1 MEQDFA
7 LHAGSVLDSG
17 KFKYTIVKVLGNG
30 TFGITYL
37 ATIPVR
43 GSLGSLEMKVAVKEF
58 FMKDVCSRRADGSLQ
73 EMTQGG
79 LVYNYAIR
87 FRREAEN
94 LSRLDHPQIVRVL
107 DVFTANNTVYYAM
120 EFVEG
125 ENLNEFLK
133 EHGRMSESEAVSC
146 IRSIAAPLE
155 YMHEHKMLHLDLKP
169 GNVMRRSSDGKCVLI
184 DFGLSKYY
192 ADNGEP
198 ESSTNIGMGTPG
210 YAPIEQAQA
219 GKNRQ
224 VYPTLDIYAL
234 GGTFYKLLTGEAPP
248 EASELLDGFPRE
260 KLLYPGSGISVPVA
274 DAIEKAMSPRRI
286 DRPQSVRDFLVL
298 LEEPDPSVTASVAE
312 SEDTDLSEQSARGGQ
327 NSGKIPYEAAKRT
340 TGTINGHEWVDLGLS
355 VKWATCNVGASSP
368 SDYGNYYA
376 WGETRTKS
384 EYTKDNCS
392 TNGVNLGDISGDVRY
407 DAARANWGGTWR
419 LPTQAE
425 IQELIDKCTWT
436 RIKQGGHN
444 GYRVTG
450 PNGKSIF
457 LPAAGFRG
465 GSSLDYAG
473 DDGYYW
479 SSAPY
484 KDDTSAAFSLN
495 FSYSSD
501 QTLPLD
507 WHFRL
512 NGQCVRPVSGDG
524 MGKASAGTIG
534 GQRKGDFNRKGGHGG
549 GAGNSGNG
557 WGGNGGDVR
566 GRVDKGMGEGRPSS
580 SPNPGR
586 AKVKAI
592 LIAACVIVGLVAGF
606 FLLRNLMSGG
616 DVKDGQIAALQR
628 ELQVKDSIAA
638 VKREQRT
645 KDSLAFVQRRQHI
658 KDSVAVAK
666 RAEQEAAAKE
676 EAASKAAEEKAR
688 QEAARKAAE
697 EARSTT
703 GTINGH
709 QWVDLGLSVKWATCN
724 VGASSPSDYGGYYAW
739 GETRAKSEYTN
750 YNCSTNGVNL
760 GDISGDVRYDAA
772 RANWG
777 GSWRLPTQEEMRELI
792 DRCTWTW
799 TSQGGHD
806 GYRVTGPNGSSI
818 FLPAAGFRDGSSLY
832 NAGDDGYYWSS
843 APDWSATRS
852 ACNLG
857 FYGSYHDLSW
867 NYRDYGQSVRPVSD

>member
-7 LHAGSVLDSG
+7 LHAGAVLDSG

-79 LVYNYAIR
+79 LVYNYAIK

-125 ENLNEFLK
+125 ENLNEYLK
-133 EHGRMSESEAVSC
+133 EYGRMSESEAVSC

-327 NSGKIPYEAAKRT
+327 
-340 TGTINGHEWVDLGLS
+340 
-355 VKWATCNVGASSP
+355 
-368 SDYGNYYA
+368 
-376 WGETRTKS
+376 
-384 EYTKDNCS
+384 
-392 TNGVNLGDISGDVRY
+392 
-407 DAARANWGGTWR
+407 
-419 LPTQAE
+419 
-425 IQELIDKCTWT
+425 
-436 RIKQGGHN
+436 
-444 GYRVTG
+444 
-450 PNGKSIF
+450 
-457 LPAAGFRG
+457 
-465 GSSLDYAG
+465 
-473 DDGYYW
+473 
-479 SSAPY
+479 
-484 KDDTSAAFSLN
+484 
-495 FSYSSD
+495 
-501 QTLPLD
+501 
-507 WHFRL
+507 
-512 NGQCVRPVSGDG
+512 
-524 MGKASAGTIG
+524 
-534 GQRKGDFNRKGGHGG
+534 RKGDFNRKGGHGG
-549 GAGNSGNG
+549 GTGNFGKDWNGNG
-557 WGGNGGDVR
+557 RSGNGGDVR
-566 GRVDKGMGEGRPSS
+566 DRVDKGMGEGRPSS

-586 AKVKAI
+586 AKVW

-676 EAASKAAEEKAR
+676 EAARKAAEEKAR

-739 GETRAKSEYTN
+739 GETRTKSEYTAD
-750 YNCSTNGVNL
+750 NCSTYGINI
-760 GDISGDVRYDAA
+760 GDISGDSRYDAA

-777 GSWRLPTQEEMRELI
+777 GTWRLPTQAEMQELI
-792 DRCTWTW
+792 DKCTWTW
-799 TSQGGHD
+799 TSQGGRN
-806 GYRVTGPNGSSI
+806 GYRVTGTNGSSI
-818 FLPAAGFRDGSSLY
+818 FLPAAGSRYGSSF
-832 NAGDDGYYWSS
+832 NSSRDSGYYWSS
-843 APDWSATRS
+843 TPDESDARN
-852 ACNLG
+852 AYNLIFG
-857 FYGSYHDLSW
+857 SSVHYLYWDSRYYGE
-867 NYRDYGQSVRPVSD
+867 SVRPVSD

>member
-7 LHAGSVLDSG
+7 LHAGTVLDSG

-79 LVYNYAIR
+79 LVYNYAIK

-125 ENLNEFLK
+125 ENLNEYFK

-286 DRPQSVRDFLVL
+286 DRPQSVRDFLML

-312 SEDTDLSEQSARGGQ
+312 SEDTDFSEQSARGGQ
-327 NSGKIPYEAAKRT
+327 RKGDFNRKGGHGGGTGNSGNGWGGNGGDVRGRVDKSVGEDGGGKASSSPNPNRAKVKAILIAACVIVGLVAGFFLLRNLMSGGGQGSSVAVPSDSSLVAVSAPGDAPGDVSSRQPVSTGKKPVKPSDSDMSSSVSAKPSSVKPVASSASDPDNSFQAALDSKDEQIAALQQQIKEEREQRTRDSLAAVQRLKERRQHIKDSVAAAKRAEQEAAAKEEAARKAAEEKARQEAARKAAEEARSA
-340 TGTINGHEWVDLGLS
+340 TGTINGHQWVDLGLS

-384 EYTKDNCS
+384 EYTEDNSS
-392 TNGVNLGDISGDVRY
+392 TYGINIGDISGDSRY
-407 DAARANWGGTWR
+407 DVARANWGGTWR
-419 LPTQAE
+419 LPTKAE
-425 IQELIDKCTWT
+425 VQELIDK
-436 RIKQGGHN
+436 
-444 GYRVTG
+444 
-450 PNGKSIF
+450 
-457 LPAAGFRG
+457 
-465 GSSLDYAG
+465 
-473 DDGYYW
+473 
-479 SSAPY
+479 
-484 KDDTSAAFSLN
+484 
-495 FSYSSD
+495 
-501 QTLPLD
+501 
-507 WHFRL
+507 
-512 NGQCVRPVSGDG
+512 
-524 MGKASAGTIG
+524 
-534 GQRKGDFNRKGGHGG
+534 
-549 GAGNSGNG
+549 
-557 WGGNGGDVR
+557 
-566 GRVDKGMGEGRPSS
+566 
-580 SPNPGR
+580 
-586 AKVKAI
+586 
-592 LIAACVIVGLVAGF
+592 
-606 FLLRNLMSGG
+606 
-616 DVKDGQIAALQR
+616 
-628 ELQVKDSIAA
+628 
-638 VKREQRT
+638 
-645 KDSLAFVQRRQHI
+645 
-658 KDSVAVAK
+658 
-666 RAEQEAAAKE
+666 
-676 EAASKAAEEKAR
+676 
-688 QEAARKAAE
+688 
-697 EARSTT
+697 
-703 GTINGH
+703 
-709 QWVDLGLSVKWATCN
+709 
-724 VGASSPSDYGGYYAW
+724 
-739 GETRAKSEYTN
+739 
-750 YNCSTNGVNL
+750 
-760 GDISGDVRYDAA
+760 
-772 RANWG
+772 
-777 GSWRLPTQEEMRELI
+777 
-792 DRCTWTW
+792 CTWTW
-799 TSQGGHD
+799 TSQGGHN

-818 FLPAAGFRDGSSLY
+818 FLPAAEYRYGSSLY
-832 NAGDDGYYWSS
+832 GAGAFGYYWSS
-843 APDWSATRS
+843 TPYESVARLAYGLYFGSSAHGLHWRS
-852 ACNLG
+852 RA
-857 FYGSYHDLSW
+857 YG
-867 NYRDYGQSVRPVSD
+867 RSVRPVSD

>member
-79 LVYNYAIR
+79 LVYNYAIK

-327 NSGKIPYEAAKRT
+327 
-340 TGTINGHEWVDLGLS
+340 
-355 VKWATCNVGASSP
+355 
-368 SDYGNYYA
+368 
-376 WGETRTKS
+376 
-384 EYTKDNCS
+384 
-392 TNGVNLGDISGDVRY
+392 
-407 DAARANWGGTWR
+407 
-419 LPTQAE
+419 
-425 IQELIDKCTWT
+425 
-436 RIKQGGHN
+436 
-444 GYRVTG
+444 
-450 PNGKSIF
+450 
-457 LPAAGFRG
+457 
-465 GSSLDYAG
+465 
-473 DDGYYW
+473 
-479 SSAPY
+479 
-484 KDDTSAAFSLN
+484 
-495 FSYSSD
+495 
-501 QTLPLD
+501 
-507 WHFRL
+507 
-512 NGQCVRPVSGDG
+512 
-524 MGKASAGTIG
+524 
-534 GQRKGDFNRKGGHGG
+534 RKGDFNRKGGHGG

-592 LIAACVIVGLVAGF
+592 LIAACVIVGLVACF
-606 FLLRNLMSGG
+606 FLLRGLMSGG

-638 VKREQRT
+638 VKREQRI
-645 KDSLAFVQRRQHI
+645 KDSLAFVQRRQYI
-658 KDSVAVAK
+658 KDSVAAAK

-676 EAASKAAEEKAR
+676 EAARKAAEEKAR

-697 EARSTT
+697 VARSAT

-739 GETRAKSEYTN
+739 GETRTKSEYTN
-750 YNCSTNGVNL
+750 DNCSTNGVNL

-777 GSWRLPTQEEMRELI
+777 GTWRLPTQAEMQELI
-792 DRCTWTW
+792 GKCTWTW

-818 FLPAAGFRDGSSLY
+818 FLPAAAYRYGSSFDSAGGDSGYWGSAPHESAAGGAYNLY
-832 NAGDDGYYWSS
+832 FSSSGHGLSWSS
-843 APDWSATRS
+843 R
-852 ACNLG
+852 G
-857 FYGSYHDLSW
+857 F
-867 NYRDYGQSVRPVSD
+867 GQSVRPVSD

>member
-79 LVYNYAIR
+79 LVYNYAIK

-94 LSRLDHPQIVRVL
+94 VSRLDHPQIVRVL

-125 ENLNEFLK
+125 ENLNEYLK
-133 EHGRMSESEAVSC
+133 ERGRMSESEAVSC

-327 NSGKIPYEAAKRT
+327 NSWKIPYEAAKRT
-340 TGTINGHEWVDLGLS
+340 TGTINGHQWVDLGLS

-384 EYTKDNCS
+384 EYTVDNSS
-392 TNGVNLGDISGDVRY
+392 TYGKSMGDISGDSRY
-407 DAARANWGGTWR
+407 DAARANWGGPWR

-425 IQELIDKCTWT
+425 MQELIDKCTWIWT
-436 RIKQGGHN
+436 SQGGHN

-450 PNGKSIF
+450 PNGNSIF
-457 LPAAGFRG
+457 LPAAGYRY
-465 GSSLDYAG
+465 GSSLNSAG
-473 DDGYYW
+473 DDGGYSDSTPFW
-479 SSAPY
+479 SNVRF
-484 KDDTSAAFSLN
+484 AFGLD
-495 FSYSSD
+495 FYSSFHE
-501 QTLPLD
+501 LG
-507 WHFRL
+507 WAYRHHGRS
-512 NGQCVRPVSGDG
+512 VRPVSGDG
-524 MGKASAGTIG
+524 MGKASTDKLAA
-534 GQRKGDFNRKGGHGG
+534 KGKEISTEKADMAG

-566 GRVDKGMGEGRPSS
+566 DRVDKGVGEGRSSS
-580 SPNPGR
+580 SPNPNR
-586 AKVKAI
+586 AKVW

-606 FLLRNLMSGG
+606 FLLKNLMSGG

-658 KDSVAVAK
+658 KDSVAAAK

-676 EAASKAAEEKAR
+676 EAA
-688 QEAARKAAE
+688 RKAAE
-697 EARSTT
+697 EARSST

-724 VGASSPSDYGGYYAW
+724 VGASSPSDYGNYYAW
-739 GETRAKSEYTN
+739 GETRTKSEYTVDN
-750 YNCSTNGVNL
+750 SFTYGINI
-760 GDISGDVRYDAA
+760 GDISGDSRYDVA

-777 GSWRLPTQEEMRELI
+777 GTWRLPTQAEMQELI
-792 DRCTWTW
+792 DKCTWTW
-799 TSQGGHD
+799 TSQGGYN

-818 FLPAAGFRDGSSLY
+818 FLPAACYRFGSSLY
-832 NAGDDGYYWSS
+832 SAGDFGYYWSS
-843 APDWSATRS
+843 SPNGSGARR
-852 ACNLG
+852 ACRLG
-857 FYGSYHDLSW
+857 FYSSDHYLGW
-867 NYRDYGQSVRPVSD
+867 GNRGGGRSVRPVSD

>member
-7 LHAGSVLDSG
+7 LHAGAVLDSG
-17 KFKYTIVKVLGNG
+17 KFRYTIVKVLGNG

-79 LVYNYAIR
+79 LVYNYAIK

-125 ENLNEFLK
+125 ENLNEYLK
-133 EHGRMSESEAVSC
+133 DHGRMSESEAVSC

-286 DRPQSVRDFLVL
+286 DRPQSVRDFLML

-327 NSGKIPYEAAKRT
+327 NSWKIPYEAAKRT
-340 TGTINGHEWVDLGLS
+340 TGTINGHQWVDLGLS

-384 EYTKDNCS
+384 EYTVDNSS
-392 TNGVNLGDISGDVRY
+392 TYGKSMGDISGDSRY
-407 DAARANWGGTWR
+407 DAARANWGGPWR

-425 IQELIDKCTWT
+425 MQELIDKCTWIWT
-436 RIKQGGHN
+436 SQGGHN

-450 PNGKSIF
+450 PNGNSIF
-457 LPAAGFRG
+457 LPAAGYRL
-465 GSSLDYAG
+465 GSSLYYAG
-473 DDGYYW
+473 DFGSYW
-479 SSAPY
+479 SSAPNESNAR
-484 KDDTSAAFSLN
+484 SACFLAFN
-495 FSYSSD
+495 SSD
-501 QTLPLD
+501 HL
-507 WHFRL
+507 L
-512 NGQCVRPVSGDG
+512 NWSYRSYGQSVRPVSGDG
-524 MGKASAGTIG
+524 MGKASTDTIG
-534 GQRKGDFNRKGGHGG
+534 GQRNGDFNRKGGHGG

-557 WGGNGGDVR
+557 WGGNDGDVR
-566 GRVDKGMGEGRPSS
+566 GRVDKGVGEGRPSS
-580 SPNPGR
+580 SPNPSR
-586 AKVKAI
+586 AKVW

-606 FLLRNLMSGG
+606 FLLKNLMLGG
-616 DVKDGQIAALQR
+616 DGKDGQIAALQR

-658 KDSVAVAK
+658 KDSVAAAK
-666 RAEQEAAAKE
+666 RAEQEAARE
-676 EAASKAAEEKAR
+676 EAARKAAEEKAR

-739 GETRAKSEYTN
+739 GETRTKSEYTGDN
-750 YNCSTNGVNL
+750 STTSFIKM
-760 GDISGDVRYDAA
+760 GDISGDSRYDAA

-777 GSWRLPTQEEMRELI
+777 GTWRLPTQAEMQELI
-792 DRCTWTW
+792 DKCTWTW
-799 TSQGGHD
+799 TSQGGHN

-818 FLPAAGFRDGSSLY
+818 FLPAAGFRSVSSLNY
-832 NAGDDGYYWSS
+832 AGYYGYYWSS
-843 APDWSATRS
+843 APDESDATY
-852 ACNLG
+852 AFNLFFG
-857 FYGSYHDLSW
+857 NSGLDLRW
-867 NYRDYGQSVRPVSD
+867 RLRRLGQSVRPVSD

>member
-7 LHAGSVLDSG
+7 LHAGTVLDSG

-79 LVYNYAIR
+79 LVYNYAIK

-327 NSGKIPYEAAKRT
+327 NSWKIPYEAAKRT
-340 TGTINGHEWVDLGLS
+340 TGTINGHQWVDLGLS

-384 EYTKDNCS
+384 EYTEDNCS
-392 TNGVNLGDISGDVRY
+392 TNGVDLGDISGDVRY

-425 IQELIDKCTWT
+425 MQELIGKCTWT
-436 RIKQGGHN
+436 WTSQGGHD

-450 PNGKSIF
+450 PNGSSIF
-457 LPAAGFRG
+457 LPAAGYRR
-465 GSSLDYAG
+465 GSSLYYAG
-473 DDGYYW
+473 DDGFYW
-479 SSAPY
+479 SSTPY
-484 KDDTSAAFSLN
+484 ESDARRAYCLYF
-495 FSYSSD
+495 YSSD
-501 QTLPLD
+501 LGLYWD
-507 WHFRL
+507 DRSH
-512 NGQCVRPVSGDG
+512 GQSVRPVSGDG
-524 MGKASAGTIG
+524 VGKASTDTIG
-534 GQRKGDFNRKGGHGG
+534 GQRNGDFNRKGGHGG

-557 WGGNGGDVR
+557 WGGNDGDVR
-566 GRVDKGMGEGRPSS
+566 GREDKSVGEGRSSS
-580 SPNPGR
+580 SPNPSR
-586 AKVKAI
+586 AKVW

-606 FLLRNLMSGG
+606 FLLRGLMSGG

-658 KDSVAVAK
+658 KDSVAAAK

-676 EAASKAAEEKAR
+676 EAACKAAEEKAR

-697 EARSTT
+697 EARSAT

-724 VGASSPSDYGGYYAW
+724 VGASSPSDYGNYYAW
-739 GETRAKSEYTN
+739 GETRTKSEYTN
-750 YNCSTNGVNL
+750 DNCSTNGVNL

-777 GSWRLPTQEEMRELI
+777 GTWRLPTQAEMQELI
-792 DRCTWTW
+792 GKCTWTW

-818 FLPAAGFRDGSSLY
+818 FLPAAAYRYGSSFDSAGGDSGYWGSAPHESAAGGAYNLY
-832 NAGDDGYYWSS
+832 FSSSGHGLSWSS
-843 APDWSATRS
+843 R
-852 ACNLG
+852 G
-857 FYGSYHDLSW
+857 F
-867 NYRDYGQSVRPVSD
+867 GQSVRPVSD

>member
-79 LVYNYAIR
+79 LVYNYAIK

-125 ENLNEFLK
+125 ENLNEYLK
-133 EHGRMSESEAVSC
+133 ERGRMSESEAVSC

-286 DRPQSVRDFLVL
+286 DRPQSVLDFLML

-312 SEDTDLSEQSARGGQ
+312 SEDTDFSEQSARGGQ
-327 NSGKIPYEAAKRT
+327 ISEKIPYEAAKRT

-384 EYTKDNCS
+384 KYTEGDTS
-392 TNGVNLGDISGDVRY
+392 IRIVNIGDISGDSRY
-407 DAARANWGGTWR
+407 DAACVNWGGTWR
-419 LPTQAE
+419 LPTEAE
-425 IQELIDKCTWT
+425 VQELIDKCTWT
-436 RIKQGGHN
+436 WTSQGGHN

-450 PNGKSIF
+450 PNGNSIF
-457 LPAAGFRG
+457 LPAAGYRG
-465 GSSLDYAG
+465 GTSLYSAG
-473 DDGYYW
+473 DSGFYW
-479 SSAPY
+479 SSIPY
-484 KDDTSAAFSLN
+484 E
-495 FSYSSD
+495 SYARRACYLSFYGSGH
-501 QTLPLD
+501 LLY
-507 WHFRL
+507 WNYRYY
-512 NGQCVRPVSGDG
+512 GQCVRPVSGDG
-524 MGKASAGTIG
+524 MGKAPADTIG
-534 GQRKGDFNRKGGHGG
+534 GQRNGDFNRKGGHGG
-549 GAGNSGNG
+549 GTGNFGKDWNGNG
-557 WGGNGGDVR
+557 RSGNGGDVR
-566 GRVDKGMGEGRPSS
+566 GRDDKGVGEDRPSS
-580 SPNPGR
+580 SPNPNR
-586 AKVKAI
+586 AKVW

-638 VKREQRT
+638 VKREQRI

-658 KDSVAVAK
+658 KDSVAAAK
-666 RAEQEAAAKE
+666 RAEQAAAKE
-676 EAASKAAEEKAR
+676 EAARKAAEEKAR

-724 VGASSPSDYGGYYAW
+724 VGSSSPSDYGNYYAW
-739 GETRAKSEYTN
+739 GETRTKSEYTMD
-750 YNCSTNGVNL
+750 NCSTYGINI
-760 GDISGDVRYDAA
+760 GDISGDSRYDAA

-777 GSWRLPTQEEMRELI
+777 GTWRLPTQVEMQELI
-792 DRCTWTW
+792 DKCTWTW
-799 TSQGGHD
+799 TSQGGHN

-818 FLPAAGFRDGSSLY
+818 FLPAAGYRDGSSLL
-832 NAGDDGYYWSS
+832 NAGGSGYYWRS
-843 APDWSATRS
+843 APYGGDARYTYFLYFNSS
-852 ACNLG
+852 DHSLG
-857 FYGSYHDLSW
+857 WG
-867 NYRDYGQSVRPVSD
+867 YRYDGQGVRPVSD

>member
-7 LHAGSVLDSG
+7 LHAGAVLDSG
-17 KFKYTIVKVLGNG
+17 KFRYTIVKVLGNG

-79 LVYNYAIR
+79 LVYNYAIK

-125 ENLNEFLK
+125 ENLNEYLK

-234 GGTFYKLLTGEAPP
+234 GGTFYKLLTGDTPP

-260 KLLYPGSGISVPVA
+260 KLLYPGSGVSVLTV
-274 DAIEKAMSPRRI
+274 DAIEKAMSPRRL
-286 DRPQSVRDFLVL
+286 DRPQSVRDFLML

-312 SEDTDLSEQSARGGQ
+312 SEDTDFSEQSARGGQ
-327 NSGKIPYEAAKRT
+327 ISGKIPYEAAKRT

-384 EYTKDNCS
+384 EYTEDNCS

-425 IQELIDKCTWT
+425 MQELIDKCTWT
-436 RIKQGGHN
+436 WTSQGGHN

-450 PNGKSIF
+450 PNGNSIF
-457 LPAAGFRG
+457 LPAAGFRY
-465 GSSLDYAG
+465 GSSLNCAG
-473 DDGYYW
+473 GSGYYW
-479 SSAPY
+479 SSTPLE
-484 KDDTSAAFSLN
+484 SAAGGTYCLYFG
-495 FSYSSD
+495 SSGHD
-501 QTLPLD
+501 LD
-507 WHFRL
+507 WL
-512 NGQCVRPVSGDG
+512 NRYCGQSVRPVSGDG
-524 MGKASAGTIG
+524 VGKASTDTIG

-566 GRVDKGMGEGRPSS
+566 GREDKSVGEGRSSS
-580 SPNPGR
+580 SPNPSR

-606 FLLRNLMSGG
+606 FLLRGLMSGG

-638 VKREQRT
+638 VKREQRI
-645 KDSLAFVQRRQHI
+645 KDSLAFVQRRQYI
-658 KDSVAVAK
+658 KDSVAAAK

-676 EAASKAAEEKAR
+676 EAARKAAEEKAR

-697 EARSTT
+697 VARSTT

-724 VGASSPSDYGGYYAW
+724 VGASSPSDYGNYYAW
-739 GETRAKSEYTN
+739 GETRMKSEYTEDN
-750 YNCSTNGVNL
+750 SSTYGINI
-760 GDISGDVRYDAA
+760 GDISGGSRYDAA

-777 GSWRLPTQEEMRELI
+777 GTWRLPTKVEMQELI
-792 DRCTWTW
+792 DKCTWTW
-799 TSQGGHD
+799 TSQGGHN

-818 FLPAAGFRDGSSLY
+818 FLPAAGFRYGSSL
-832 NAGDDGYYWSS
+832 NLAGDYGGFWSS
-843 APDWSATRS
+843 TPYESDARNAYSLYFNS
-852 ACNLG
+852 SG
-857 FYGSYHDLSW
+857 HDLGW
-867 NYRDYGQSVRPVSD
+867 YNRYYGRSVRPVSD